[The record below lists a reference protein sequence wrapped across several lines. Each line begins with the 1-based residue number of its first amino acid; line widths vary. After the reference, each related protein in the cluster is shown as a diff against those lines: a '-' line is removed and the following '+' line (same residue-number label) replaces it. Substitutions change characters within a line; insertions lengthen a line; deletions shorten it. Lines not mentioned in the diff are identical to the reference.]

1 MSLLS
6 TNKEN
11 RRTGVPSVKRTR
23 SSRGLV
29 FGPGDKSHRGRQKS
43 GAKKAILAGPCAPEI
58 NVTLPVLN
66 EERCLVASVERVMET
81 LGRFTT
87 SYEVVIADNGSTDRT
102 PALARELEQTYQPVR
117 VVRLSQRGRGRAL
130 KAVWQ
135 SSGAEILSYMDID
148 LSTSL
153 THLPELI
160 RPLQRIECDACIGS
174 RRLKQSTTRRGL
186 KRELI
191 SRAYI
196 GLVQHWLGLSLS
208 DFQCGF
214 KAFRAAA
221 VQSVLSLVRDD
232 SWFFD
237 TELLAR
243 IHWAGARIYELPVCW
258 EEDTDSRV
266 RILPT
271 AMTNLRG
278 LARLRREGSLC
289 VERKRLA

>member
-1 MSLLS
+1 MSLFTS
-6 TNKEN
+6 NQEK
-11 RRTGVPSVKRTR
+11 RGADVPSVERPC
-23 SSRGLV
+23 SLV
-29 FGPGDKSHRGRQKS
+29 EVGHGCRDKDHFGRRLG
-43 GAKKAILAGPCAPEI
+43 GARKAFQMRPCAPEI

-66 EERCLVASVERVMET
+66 EERCLVSSVERVLEA
-81 LGRFTT
+81 LGCFTA

-102 PALARELEQTYQPVR
+102 AALARELEQTYQPVR
-117 VVRLSQRGRGRAL
+117 VVHLSRRGRGRAL

-153 THLPELI
+153 THLRELI
-160 RPLQRIECDACIGS
+160 QPLQRIECDACIGS

-278 LARLRREGSLC
+278 LARLRRDRSLS
-289 VERKRLA
+289 VERNRLA